1 MEENKKWEEEVEIL
15 VIERLSQIF
24 KKIISDDEIKE
35 IKLKVEIF
43 EEKLENTLKEK
54 LKSGFNLYLEYEEI
68 NSEYIS
74 KLLKNYYKQGVK
86 DGVNLIINSFK

>member
-1 MEENKKWEEEVEIL
+1 MEENKKWEEEIEIL

-54 LKSGFNLYLEYEEI
+54 LTSGFNLYLEYEEI

-86 DGVNLIINSFK
+86 DSVNLIINSFK

>member
-1 MEENKKWEEEVEIL
+1 MEENKKWEEEIEIL

-24 KKIISDDEIKE
+24 KKIISNNEIEE

-43 EEKLENTLKEK
+43 EEKLENTLTEK

>member
-1 MEENKKWEEEVEIL
+1 MGRGSRNISY
-15 VIERLSQIF
+15 R
-24 KKIISDDEIKE
+24 KI
-35 IKLKVEIF
+35 
-43 EEKLENTLKEK
+43 ENTLKEK
-54 LKSGFNLYLEYEEI
+54 LTSGFKLYLEYEEI

>member
-1 MEENKKWEEEVEIL
+1 MEENKKWEEEIEIL

-54 LKSGFNLYLEYEEI
+54 LTSGFNLYLEYEEI

>member
-1 MEENKKWEEEVEIL
+1 MKENKQWEEEIEIL

-24 KKIISDDEIKE
+24 KKIISNNEIEE

-86 DGVNLIINSFK
+86 DGVN